1 MALESGTYINSLN
14 ANNPASTDGLGQAD
28 DHFRLIKSTITSTF
42 PSIDAPITV
51 TQDELNVL
59 DGDTATPT
67 ADALVDTDGVVVN
80 DGGTMKQVTVASFKT
95 SMGIPQTLLDLSIS
109 DGAANT
115 FLKTDGAGN
124 FSFATPPVVTG
135 LSYNTGNGVLTATR
149 GGGLS
154 DVSTTIPT
162 HPTISAAGSVNN
174 SGSTFI
180 QDITLDGNGH
190 VTGIGST
197 SIGGVGVPKA
207 VIGARTGNAISV
219 NNVLNGDIL
228 VCWLADLATSNSSE
242 FIQIWDQAGFVGFN
256 PSSTQLAGSSTALR
270 WENTTGSTKNVYVW
284 GGISSTGG
292 IGRVMTFHY

>member
-59 DGDTATPT
+59 DGDTTTPT

-80 DGGTMKQVTVASFKT
+80 DGGTMKQVSVAAFKT
-95 SMGIPQTLLDLSIS
+95 SMGIPQTLLDLGIS

-124 FSFATPPVVTG
+124 FSFTTPPVVTG

-162 HPTISAAGSVNN
+162 HPSISSASSVNN

-180 QDITLDGNGH
+180 QDITVDGNGH
-190 VTGIGST
+190 VTGIGSAVLPT
-197 SIGGVGVPKA
+197 TAGIIKTGSSYTVPAGDYVAWNPNFNQYYWYVFKD
-207 VIGARTGNAISV
+207 GN
-219 NNVLNGDIL
+219 
-228 VCWLADLATSNSSE
+228 SNDRVV
-242 FIQIWDQAGFVGFN
+242 QTNQAFGYFTLT
-256 PSSTQLAGSSTALR
+256 SSTTLGA
-270 WENTTGSTKNVYVW
+270 V
-284 GGISSTGG
+284 GGGQNHSIAIFTSAN
-292 IGRVMTFHY
+292 